1 VPVDGRPSVGAAI
14 PACNAERWLP
24 DAIESLLAQTA
35 PPEDILVLDDGSND
49 RTAALAAGFG
59 GRVRVVSQ
67 PNSGIGA
74 ARNRAVELV
83 RGEIVAFLDADDLYT
98 PSSIATRLAVL
109 LERPHVD
116 VVFGHERRF
125 AEIRDGE
132 PVPIGP
138 SRPSPLPG
146 SMLVRRGALELVG
159 QFPADTRV
167 AEGLDWLLRAQEL
180 SIEGATVEEQVL
192 WRRVH
197 GENNS
202 VRHRDSMGE
211 FARTLKASLDRRR
224 VRASAGAEANVSV
237 ESRRGEVEE

>member
-1 VPVDGRPSVGAAI
+1 VPSDGRPSVGAAI
-14 PACNAERWLP
+14 PAYNAERWLAQ
-24 DAIESLLAQTA
+24 AIESLLAQSA
-35 PPEDILVLDDGSND
+35 VPGDILVLDDGSTD
-49 RTAALAAGFG
+49 ATATVAGRFG
-59 GRVRVVSQ
+59 SPVRVLSQ
-67 PNSGIGA
+67 ANAGIGA

-98 PSSIATRLAVL
+98 PSSIATRLDVL
-109 LERPHVD
+109 LERPHVGA
-116 VVFGHERRF
+116 VFGHERRF
-125 AEIRDGE
+125 AEIRDGK

-146 SMLVRRGALELVG
+146 SMLVRRDALELVG
-159 QFPADTRV
+159 RFPADTRV

-180 SIEGATVEEQVL
+180 SVESVTVEEQVL

-224 VRASAGAEANVSV
+224 ARASVGAEANVPI
-237 ESRRGEVEE
+237 ESRRREVGP

>member
-1 VPVDGRPSVGAAI
+1 MGAAI
-14 PACNAERWLP
+14 PAYNAERWLAE
-24 DAIESLLAQTA
+24 AIDSLLAQTA

-49 RTAALAAGFG
+49 ETTAVAAGFA

-67 PNSGIGA
+67 PNAGIGA

-98 PSSIATRLAVL
+98 PSSIATRLDVL
-109 LERPHVD
+109 LERPHVG

-125 AEIRDGE
+125 VEIRDGE

-146 SMLVRRGALELVG
+146 SMLVRRSALERVG
-159 QFPADTRV
+159 SFPADARV
-167 AEGLDWLLRAQEL
+167 VEGLDWLLRAQEL
-180 SIEGATVEEQVL
+180 SVESATVEEQVL

-224 VRASAGAEANVSV
+224 ARASAGAEANVSIQ
-237 ESRRGEVEE
+237 SRRGEVGE

>member
-1 VPVDGRPSVGAAI
+1 MGAAI
-14 PACNAERWLP
+14 PAYNAERWLP

-49 RTAALAAGFG
+49 ETAAVAAGFG
-59 GRVRVVSQ
+59 DRVRVVSQ

-98 PSSIATRLAVL
+98 PSSIATRLDVL
-109 LERPHVD
+109 LKRPHVG

-146 SMLVRRGALELVG
+146 SMLVRRSALERVG
-159 QFPADTRV
+159 SFPADTRV

-180 SIEGATVEEQVL
+180 SVESVTVDEQVL

-224 VRASAGAEANVSV
+224 VRASAGVEANVPI
-237 ESRRGEVEE
+237 ESRRGEVGP